1 MDFYTLVERI
11 IQVSMVVFPV
21 SPYYSQ
27 YKKIKNDPNG
37 RKGFSRHVCGFLL
50 MANIFKIFFWYGKR
64 FDVTLL
70 CQAIAM
76 FTVQFILLHAS
87 KLDVRIIYL
96 KTGKEWIYKS
106 FTLYLVLIITISF
119 ILSIFGH
126 FFNDS
131 YIYLEIIGFIGVSIE
146 AAVPIPQAIRNYKN
160 KSVKGFSKVVLIVWY
175 TGDTCKVCYHG
186 FMHTPH
192 QFFICGL
199 FQLFMDVV
207 ITSQWIHY
215 SKSGNTWYDKYARK
229 YGLYYENNDLLEDDD
244 SCNDYSYDESHKY
257 KKYKAL
263 STSSGNDIII
273 SSTSSDITT
282 ESSQSTVFNNNRPDN
297 DNNEIYNYIASSDKQ
312 ENEKYISS
320 QSKKSKEETN
330 KISNI
335 KTYSENKNSDINC
348 NLNNNNTD
356 QYILRKN
363 SHDSTKST
371 YSSDGIEGSDTFVEK
386 ESDIIE
392 QKLYSIS
399 SSSSHESNNM
409 CKKSKIKP
417 IDEEMKSVYKNED
430 SIVNIEDDNDMNRN
444 ITTINNNKN
453 DNKNNNNNNNGR
465 SNSDDDNYASDNTDI
480 SKSCHQNTSAKT
492 VKSKHSLSSK
502 SNKEIYGI
510 DKNIFDYLQDEYSK
524 LNPSL
529 NKISFKK
536 MTSTTNNNS
545 KNNQSSISITKH
557 NNNNNNNN
565 NVIPIHNDF
574 IDNHYS
580 IKPITTVNNK
590 VKTIVK
596 KKNFSISNLK
606 NEKSNN
612 IEEELKTSTN
622 LPNSS
627 QSSTNATT
635 INIHGYSPFM
645 TSSIK
650 NDNATIF
657 IDNFSDTEK
666 NSKDITNNILNNK
679 NNITININN
688 KILRI
693 KNSYHSIF
701 SAPAIIETPIPLYS
715 QHEPPEFSILLS
727 DHPNVHN
734 KINKK
739 LNTSLTKTST
749 LAIAINNSKALNTVS
764 SILTSPFSS
773 GLSKINSKFQN
784 SKKAK
789 AKADAE
795 AAFQAEID
803 MAFDGDDFERDIRDG
818 IGFKS
823 LKNKSFNRK
832 KESNSRNPSAT
843 STNGI
848 DFKTKLKNWT
858 GFAIIEVV

>member
-348 NLNNNNTD
+348 NLINNNTD

-417 IDEEMKSVYKNED
+417 IDEEMKS
-430 SIVNIEDDNDMNRN
+430 
-444 ITTINNNKN
+444 
-453 DNKNNNNNNNGR
+453 
-465 SNSDDDNYASDNTDI
+465 
-480 SKSCHQNTSAKT
+480 
-492 VKSKHSLSSK
+492 
-502 SNKEIYGI
+502 
-510 DKNIFDYLQDEYSK
+510 DEYSK

-622 LPNSS
+622 LPNST